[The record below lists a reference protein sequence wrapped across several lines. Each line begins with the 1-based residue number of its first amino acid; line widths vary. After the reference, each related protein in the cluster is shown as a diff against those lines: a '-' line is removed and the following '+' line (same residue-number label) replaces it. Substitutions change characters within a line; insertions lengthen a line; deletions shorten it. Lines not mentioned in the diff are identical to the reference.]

1 MEPLPPLLLEVVSIE
16 EIIERRRKKAL
27 ARVTLTVSSS
37 LGGTLTLTYKV
48 DTTSPLKLSEL
59 KAEEQMTYSMNIR
72 LFKRAIKQYNRK
84 AAVIR
89 KMYSRIQE
97 TVALNY

>member
-1 MEPLPPLLLEVVSIE
+1 ME

-27 ARVTLTVSSS
+27 ARVTPTVSLSS
-37 LGGTLTLTYKV
+37 GGTLTLTRKV

-59 KAEEQMTYSMNIR
+59 KAKEQIIYSINVR
-72 LFKRAIKQYNRK
+72 LFERAIKQYNRK
-84 AAVIR
+84 AAIIH
-89 KMYSRIQE
+89 KIYSRIQE